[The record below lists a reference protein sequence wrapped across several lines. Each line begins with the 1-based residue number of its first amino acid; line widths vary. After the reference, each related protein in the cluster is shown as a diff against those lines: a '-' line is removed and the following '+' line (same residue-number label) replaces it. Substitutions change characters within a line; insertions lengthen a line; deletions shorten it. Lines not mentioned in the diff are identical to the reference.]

1 MKILELIIKIAS
13 FLTAVTVIINSFK
26 KIINNS
32 LNILK
37 DSIKYLDITQSQ
49 NYLVDFLSD
58 IENGIHKNEC
68 QIKRA
73 FETYD
78 HYIELGGN
86 SYIKEKWQKFVKEDL
101 NEH

>member
-1 MKILELIIKIAS
+1 MEILEPIIKIAS
-13 FLTAVTVIINSFK
+13 FLTAITVIINSFK
-26 KIINNS
+26 KIINKTLNS
-32 LNILK
+32 LK
-37 DSIKYLDITQSQ
+37 DSIKYIDITQSE

-58 IENGIHKNEC
+58 LENGINKNEC

-78 HYIELGGN
+78 HYTNLGGN
-86 SYIKEKWQKFVKEDL
+86 SYIKEKWEKFIKEDL